1 MANKPIILSHAC
13 IQDTL
18 LLKRLCPEKM
28 TGLALS
34 LYNLNVQTLRRHQLA
49 PYVETKM
56 RPHRYLDLQAQKEE
70 LVAEMGA
77 ACILH
82 ELGIETDSSFRNS
95 AAYIQNWLHVLKD
108 DPKMVVVAAGKAEKA
123 VKLILNVEQAGQNN
137 EGHAA
142 EQAA

>member
-18 LLKRLCPEKM
+18 LMKRLCPEKM

-56 RPHRYLDLQAQKEE
+56 RPHRYLDLQAQKRNAPDIVITVRGGLVQEVRSTNPYTTVYIADYDMDSPDEIAATEDAEE
-70 LVAEMGA
+70 RGMWSDMH
-77 ACILH
+77 IL
-82 ELGIETDSSFRNS
+82 
-95 AAYIQNWLHVLKD
+95 Y
-108 DPKMVVVAAGKAEKA
+108 
-123 VKLILNVEQAGQNN
+123 
-137 EGHAA
+137 
-142 EQAA
+142 